1 MENSITFKPKYK
13 VGDTVYDVLWKSEVE
28 EDFCYYK
35 DNELRVYPKKIVA
48 LQYFQSAETSSI
60 NYFLE
65 GLTSYEGENWFD
77 ENPVE
82 YYVDQGIFET
92 EEEEAKEHLR
102 KYNKW
107 YHSDDENNDESN
119 D

>member
-1 MENSITFKPKYK
+1 MENSITFKSKYK
-13 VGDTVYDVLWKSEVE
+13 VGDTVYAVLWKSEVE

-92 EEEEAKEHLR
+92 EEDAKEHLR
-102 KYNKW
+102 KYNEW
-107 YHSDDENNDESN
+107 YHSDDENKEESN

>member
-1 MENSITFKPKYK
+1 MQFFGNLRQRKIFVTTKIMSCESILRKQLHYGIFK
-13 VGDTVYDVLWKSEVE
+13 V
-28 EDFCYYK
+28 
-35 DNELRVYPKKIVA
+35 N
-48 LQYFQSAETSSI
+48 ETSSI

-92 EEEEAKEHLR
+92 EEDAKEHLR
-102 KYNKW
+102 KYNEW
-107 YHSDDENNDESN
+107 YHSDDENNEESN
-119 D
+119 N